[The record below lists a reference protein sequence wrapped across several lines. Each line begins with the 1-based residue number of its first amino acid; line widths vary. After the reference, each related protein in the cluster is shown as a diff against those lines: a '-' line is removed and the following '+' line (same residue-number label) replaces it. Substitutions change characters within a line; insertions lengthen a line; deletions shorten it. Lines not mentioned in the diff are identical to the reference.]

1 MGFYVHSIGYISCI
15 REVLLLIIPH
25 RHKPA
30 KNLGLHRKNQ
40 RKNQNAIKQIIIF
53 EMTYSDYNNA
63 YPRKNAVLTSLSIC
77 ISVG

>member
-1 MGFYVHSIGYISCI
+1 MGFYVHSIGYIYCI

-40 RKNQNAIKQIIIF
+40 DAIKQIIIF